1 MNGLKGLIAVTC
13 LVVIGGVG
21 YFIVSDMNAKKASEA
36 REARDQ
42 KVRSC
47 EERAQAMEAGHLSGD
62 DLFVLSDC
70 ITNGAMTQDRMDRAI
85 TAVGRRSNG

>member
-1 MNGLKGLIAVTC
+1 MNGLKGLVAVTC

-21 YFIVSDMNAKKASEA
+21 YFIVSDLNTKKANEA
-36 REARDQ
+36 REAREQ
-42 KVRSC
+42 SARAC
-47 EERAQAMEAGHLSGD
+47 EARAQAMEAGRLSGD
-62 DLFVLSDC
+62 DLLVLSDC